1 MVPREPLD
9 EATLSSRRAR
19 ELYRYFVPPRSAI
32 STTKISSP
40 DTVLTA
46 HAQLVAWR
54 LDVQRTVVS
63 LIDRD
68 TQYFV
73 AESTKTLH
81 LDDTT
86 QQDYPADALWA
97 GCASM
102 PKAGRLCEVSSE
114 SNRRVIVNFLLDT
127 VHHRGHANL

>member
-1 MVPREPLD
+1 MMQQEPLN
-9 EATLSSRRAR
+9 EAALSSQRAL
-19 ELYRYFVPPRSAI
+19 ELYRYFVPPQS
-32 STTKISSP
+32 STSSTKLSSP
-40 DTVLTA
+40 DTILTA

-54 LDVQRTVVS
+54 LNMQRAMVS

-86 QQDYPADALWA
+86 KQDNPDDALWA
-97 GCASM
+97 GCASV
-102 PKAGRLCEVSSE
+102 PKAGRLCEVRQYWQMPSST
-114 SNRRVIVNFLLDT
+114 SYST
-127 VHHRGHANL
+127 

>member
-1 MVPREPLD
+1 MSVPKEPLN
-9 EATLSSRRAR
+9 EAAVSSRRAR
-19 ELYRYFVPPRSAI
+19 ELYRYFIPPGSAI
-32 STTKISSP
+32 PSSKATSP

-54 LDVQRTVVS
+54 LNMQRAMVS

-86 QQDYPADALWA
+86 QQDDAADALWA
-97 GCASM
+97 GCASV
-102 PKAGRLCEVSSE
+102 PKAGRLCEVSSNTR
-114 SNRRVIVNFLLDT
+114 SQIVRIRSLTFT
-127 VHHRGHANL
+127 

>member
-1 MVPREPLD
+1 MTAPQGPLN
-9 EATLSSRRAR
+9 EAVVSSRRAR
-19 ELYRYFVPPRSAI
+19 ELYRYFVPPGSAI
-32 STTKISSP
+32 SSSKITSP

-54 LDVQRTVVS
+54 LNMQRSMVS

-86 QQDYPADALWA
+86 QQDDPADALWA
-97 GCASM
+97 GCANV
-102 PKAGRLCEVSSE
+102 PKAGRLCEVS
-114 SNRRVIVNFLLDT
+114 RK
-127 VHHRGHANL
+127 AQ